1 MILHI
6 PWLTVVAQ
14 TLFALL
20 LGMYIGKVLL

>member
-6 PWLTVVAQ
+6 PYLTVIAQ

-20 LGMYIGKVLL
+20 LGIYIGKVVL